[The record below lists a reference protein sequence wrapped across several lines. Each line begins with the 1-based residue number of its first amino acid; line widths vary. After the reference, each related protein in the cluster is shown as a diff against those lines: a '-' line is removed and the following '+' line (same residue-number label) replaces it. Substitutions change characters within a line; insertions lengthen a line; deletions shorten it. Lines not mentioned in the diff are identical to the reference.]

1 MKYTGAI
8 GASFAIV
15 SGVQNIASVTIWSFS
30 TRLISLSVDSKVTP
44 KDSREFVFIVSETTT
59 KLRLSSLLY
68 GNYNNKRDMVHYT
81 FISPSSCKDDFGN
94 ESFNR
99 SDNMQC
105 FLAGVWAVLITHW
118 IAWAG
123 E

>member
-68 GNYNNKRDMVHYT
+68 GNYNNKGYILHHT
-81 FISPSSCKDDFGN
+81 FISPSNCKDDLGKD
-94 ESFNR
+94 SFNR
-99 SDNMQC
+99 SDNIQC

-118 IAWAG
+118 IACAG